1 MTGHENARG
10 DLRLVI
16 TGDLYRLAARI
27 LETEDDGGI
36 CWRLSRLSVEKLL
49 RLERLATEQPEV
61 AEAMMRGAWQRGEP
75 LPVVQYAVAT

>member
-1 MTGHENARG
+1 MTGHENTWG

-27 LETEDDGGI
+27 LDTENEGGI

-49 RLERLATEQPEV
+49 RFERLATEQPEV
-61 AEAMMRGAWQRGEP
+61 AEAMLRKA
-75 LPVVQYAVAT
+75 LATR